1 MTLFLAIFALATTAQ
16 ELSQQGAQAMREGR
30 FADAE
35 RIYRQL
41 LEVSPGESRW
51 RLNLGL
57 ALHSAGKYKEAV
69 PELEGFLKAN
79 PQAGPAHLVLGTAR
93 LKLGQYCEAIAPL
106 EKARRSQAGAQ
117 TLVELGDAYSGCK
130 RFLDAGRAYRD
141 AARLQPGDA
150 RFARAAAR
158 AFWQAR
164 QYEEA
169 RPLFAAVESGFATDA
184 TFLYE
189 YGDTLSRIAGG
200 KEGLPYL
207 EKAAGAA
214 PDLLPARGALGRVLL
229 ELGRA
234 AESVPHLEAAAPA
247 DPALLLP
254 LSRAYKGTGRVE
266 EAARVEA
273 EYRRKIAAQD

>member
-1 MTLFLAIFALATTAQ
+1 MTLFLAILALATTAQ

-35 RIYRQL
+35 RIYRRL
-41 LEVSPGESRW
+41 VEVSPGESRW

-69 PELEGFLKAN
+69 PELERFLKTN
-79 PQAGPAHLVLGTAR
+79 PQPGPAHLVVGTAR
-93 LKLGQYCEAIAPL
+93 LKLGLYCEAIAPL
-106 EKARRSQAGAQ
+106 EKVRRWQASAQ
-117 TLVELGDAYSGCK
+117 TLIELGDAYNGCK
-130 RFLDAGRAYRD
+130 RFLDAGRSYRD
-141 AARLQPGDA
+141 AARLQPHDV
-150 RFARAAAR
+150 RLVRASAR

-164 QYEEA
+164 EYQEA
-169 RPLFAAVESGFATDA
+169 RPMFAAIESRFSTDA
-184 TFLYE
+184 SFLYE
-189 YGDTLSRIAGG
+189 YGDTLSRIAGAE
-200 KEGLPYL
+200 EGLPYL
-207 EKAAGAA
+207 ERAARAA

-234 AESVPHLEAAAPA
+234 ADSVPHLEAAAPV

-254 LSRAYKGTGRVE
+254 LSRAYRVTDRVE

-273 EYRRKIAAQD
+273 EYRRKMAGQN